1 MKKIKRLKLSK
12 KDYVKNSEL
21 LPQLYA
27 KQCELI
33 DFANKH
39 QEEHEGLLDAIKT
52 VYAPEIEGKIFSSG
66 SGTDQPEE
74 TKAGKDTGDRT
85 TGNSNVFIE
94 TYKNLPSKTQ
104 KMAEWLYDNGYL
116 GYVSEKDA
124 KIMLEKNIRF
134 AEFLETL

>member
-12 KDYVKNSEL
+12 KAYVKNSEL

-66 SGTDQPEE
+66 RGTDQPEE
-74 TKAGKDTGDRT
+74 TKAEKIFTQCECCAEAGDCVEVN
-85 TGNSNVFIE
+85 GLYLCSDCIDEFAEEFNSN
-94 TYKNLPSKTQ
+94 S
-104 KMAEWLYDNGYL
+104 
-116 GYVSEKDA
+116 
-124 KIMLEKNIRF
+124 
-134 AEFLETL
+134 

>member
-12 KDYVKNSEL
+12 KAYVKNSEL

-52 VYAPEIEGKIFSSG
+52 VYAPETRAERFSSG
-66 SGTDQPEE
+66 DGTSQPKNS
-74 TKAGKDTGDRT
+74 KADKVADIIRDYAHDYRSVSLDED
-85 TGNSNVFIE
+85 NFRVMLQDFLKEIE
-94 TYKNLPSKTQ
+94 TL
-104 KMAEWLYDNGYL
+104 
-116 GYVSEKDA
+116 
-124 KIMLEKNIRF
+124 
-134 AEFLETL
+134 